1 MNKNKNIYII
11 RTKSFKPF
19 RTRKMGHGIS
29 EFSQNNGNNM
39 MNNQIDMPNE
49 NRENRNIDME

>member
-1 MNKNKNIYII
+1 
-11 RTKSFKPF
+11 
-19 RTRKMGHGIS
+19 MGHEIS
-29 EFSQNNGNNM
+29 EFSKNNDNNM